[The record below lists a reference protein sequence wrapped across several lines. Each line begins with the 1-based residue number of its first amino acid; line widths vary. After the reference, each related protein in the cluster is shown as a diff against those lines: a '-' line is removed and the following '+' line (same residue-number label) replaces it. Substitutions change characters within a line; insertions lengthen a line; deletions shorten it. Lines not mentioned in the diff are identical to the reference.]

1 MSASQNQDGGE
12 RRSSEEAEEMPPG
25 QVQPGTEWRGP
36 RRLQGRRLRKGLG
49 TGLSIADHRQEATR
63 VTET

>member
-12 RRSSEEAEEMPPG
+12 RTSSEEAEEMPPG
-25 QVQPGTEWRGP
+25 QVQPGTERRGP

-49 TGLSIADHRQEATR
+49 TGLSHRQEAAR
-63 VTET
+63 VTEI